1 LLSENLLDASS
12 PLLNSGILGQVTI
25 AWAKPRK
32 RAHKAI
38 ADRLVSIATSKVKK
52 KERLRKHPVQKKYRY

>member
-1 LLSENLLDASS
+1 V
-12 PLLNSGILGQVTI
+12 ILGQVTI